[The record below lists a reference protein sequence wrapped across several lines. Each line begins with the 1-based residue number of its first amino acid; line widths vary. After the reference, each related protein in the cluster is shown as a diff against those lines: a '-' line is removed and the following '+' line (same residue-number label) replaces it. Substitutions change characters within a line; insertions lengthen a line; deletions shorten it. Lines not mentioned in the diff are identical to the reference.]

1 MPFSFSLGLGRPWS
15 LGVPHPQ
22 VWGATTL
29 VPTSQ
34 PDPQVNQFSLSAPFT
49 SLTLCKARGDGA
61 RTCSPPYG
69 AFCVPPRFNLDP
81 ERKCSDSTLWE
92 ALEIAQLKLVV
103 KALPGGLGNHCWLS
117 GWSGTSGRPDVP
129 KGWEGR
135 TRALGLSRVWSLRS
149 GRTPE
154 TI

>member
-15 LGVPHPQ
+15 LRVPLPSGQSVLTHCSLQQPHALRGP
-22 VWGATTL
+22 WGWSQNPAPL
-29 VPTSQ
+29 PTG
-34 PDPQVNQFSLSAPFT
+34 LSV
-49 SLTLCKARGDGA
+49 S
-61 RTCSPPYG
+61 
-69 AFCVPPRFNLDP
+69 PPRFNLDP

-103 KALPGGLGNHCWLS
+103 KALPGGLGNYCWLS
-117 GWSGTSGRPDVP
+117 SWSGTNGRPDVR
-129 KGWEGR
+129 KGWGGKAH
-135 TRALGLSRVWSLRS
+135 ALGLSRVWSLRS